1 MSRGRRRATTPKRH
15 KKEVKQLKDKIA
27 ELKAENRNLKKKLKE
42 FSTLDQS
49 KEFESLEIKIARLQ
63 LENMR
68 LLKKLKEHES
78 AA

>member
-1 MSRGRRRATTPKRH
+1 M
-15 KKEVKQLKDKIA
+15 
-27 ELKAENRNLKKKLKE
+27 KKKLKE

-68 LLKKLKEHES
+68 LLKTLKEHE
-78 AA
+78 AAA